1 MRRSVF
7 VGALLVGAVIG
18 YTATVALG
26 GQAIVQPSATPLP
39 GPATTGESLEPTVT
53 TSAPTTDAAGAT
65 STSQP
70 DAFTSY
76 LLWSTGGLPRT
87 LTEDLVAIFDQVSLV
102 RADSVELGAGDAV
115 IPLDALAIDPAY
127 HRPFDPAGLLDPLKP
142 GTVILGE
149 TSARL
154 RRVAVGDLLTFGDT
168 GYEVVAIVP
177 DETIAAAEIVFAV
190 TDSSHPVST
199 VRYALVRT
207 NIPRPEFEA
216 TVRSMYDGPAPMRI
230 RSEGETPWL
239 RHGDAV
245 LPQALI
251 KQALGE
257 FSYTNR
263 VGSDFEQSRHFRDE
277 WIVTAEVP
285 ILGEVVCHRIVTD
298 MLIGAMGQ
306 LIEEGLT
313 HLVDP
318 NGFAGCW
325 NPRFTRTLTG
335 TSAGL
340 SRHSWGAAV
349 DINAPTNPY
358 GSDGTQDPRLVAIM
372 QSWGFTW
379 GGDWLV
385 PDPMHFE
392 FGGEPQASR

>member
-1 MRRSVF
+1 MRRSVLG
-7 VGALLVGAVIG
+7 GALLAGAVIG
-18 YTATVALG
+18 YTAAVVLG

-39 GPATTGESLEPTVT
+39 GLATTSASIQPTVT
-53 TSAPTTDAAGAT
+53 TSVPTPDVSGAS

-70 DAFTSY
+70 DTLTTY
-76 LLWSTGGLPRT
+76 LLWSTGGLPPA
-87 LTEDLVAIFDQVSLV
+87 LTEELVGAFDQVSLV
-102 RADSVELGAGDAV
+102 RGDVVELDAGDAV
-115 IPLDALAIDPAY
+115 IPLDALAVDPTA
-127 HRPFDPAGLLDPLKP
+127 HQPFDPEAVLHSLEP

-154 RRVAVGDLLTFGDT
+154 REVAVGDLLALGDLS
-168 GYEVVAIVP
+168 YEVVAIVP
-177 DETIAAAEIVFAV
+177 DETVAAAEIVFAA
-190 TDSSHPVST
+190 TDPSQPVAT

-207 NIPRPEFEA
+207 GVPRPEFEA
-216 TVRSMYDGPAPMRI
+216 SVRSMYDGPAPMRI

-263 VGSDFEQSRHFRDE
+263 VGSDFEQSQTFRDE
-277 WIVTAEVP
+277 WIVTVEVP
-285 ILGEVVCHRIVTD
+285 ILGEVVCHRIVAD
-298 MLIGAMGQ
+298 MLIGAMNQ
-306 LIEEGLT
+306 LIEEGLS

-318 NGFAGCW
+318 SEFAGCW
-325 NPRFTRTLTG
+325 NPRFTRTVTG
-335 TSAGL
+335 RSPGL
-340 SRHSWGAAV
+340 SRHSWGAAI
-349 DINAPTNPY
+349 DLNTSTNAY

-392 FGGEPQASR
+392 YGGEPLAVR